1 MKVRKHQN
9 QFSCIAHN
17 LFGFDMFLLLEGIR
31 LSLWGMKDL
40 NIGGSGLTNINFA
53 SFGSQVKF
61 IDTMKYY
68 LSSLGS
74 PDSTLDDLEKMCVQK
89 LAFQFLNQHH
99 YFSQIWSLFDFTQ
112 KRKVLGVTL
121 GVIPY

>member
-40 NIGGSGLTNINFA
+40 NIGGSGPTNINFA

-74 PDSTLDDLEKMCVQK
+74 PDSTLDDVEKMCVQK

-112 KRKVLGVTL
+112 KRKVLVVTL